1 MTEQK
6 ALGKFIYVTYIRTTC
21 EKVWDALTQPEFT
34 RQYWFGVAMES
45 DGGWKKGAAWK
56 MVAPSG
62 KITDDGEVVESRPPH
77 HMVWSW
83 HHRWKPDLAS
93 EGPARCTFD
102 LEQEGPLVKL
112 TIVHE
117 AGPKL
122 LEGVSGGW
130 PRILSSLKSFLESGE
145 ALPNTR
151 DWPKD

>member
-1 MTEQK
+1 M
-6 ALGKFIYVTYIRTTC
+6 ASAHGKFVYVTYIRTTA
-21 EKVWDALTQPEFT
+21 EKLWQALTTPEFT

-56 MVAPSG
+56 MIAPTG
-62 KITDDGEVVESRPPH
+62 KLTDEGEVLESNPPTH
-77 HMVWSW
+77 LVLAWQ
-83 HHRWKPDLAS
+83 HRLFPEAAA
-93 EGPARCTFD
+93 EPPARCTFD
-102 LEQEGPLVKL
+102 LVQEGPLVKL

-130 PRILSSLKSFLESGE
+130 PRIFSSLKSFLESGE

-151 DWPKD
+151 DWPKGM